1 MAQPPNRPRTPF
13 KTQPQGGPPP
23 EAHVGTETVP
33 AIHSWPG
40 QKVDPRTFVGPN
52 PKITPPKPTQMTSS
66 GPARQLD
73 SRQGAGITMPAAG
86 SPIVGATAPAAG
98 FGAAEI
104 VPASYLAPVEA
115 RGLGGAPIG
124 TKQRPAYSVSRLDNY
139 FLTRLPAAG
148 QTFWHRKHVVNGNT
162 VMAAPDTQ
170 YTLPIYTLPQ
180 GLSLVIMYFVQNWY
194 DANLDPLDPDAL
206 TAFQSNQDAY
216 GRVGINLL
224 VNNAPVFDANEILF
238 DPDGGANTTRKVSG
252 FTLLDTNLLN
262 IGVHPTAIYARDN
275 AQIGVRFTISN
286 TLPAHIPSAVGVEL
300 NGYLLPT
307 KEFQELLISVRSQW

>member
-1 MAQPPNRPRTPF
+1 MAQPPKKPHTPF

-23 EAHVGTETVP
+23 EARTGTETVP

-40 QKVDPRTFVGPN
+40 QQVDPRTFVGPN
-52 PKITPPKPTQMTSS
+52 PVLTQPKPTPMTSS
-66 GPARQLD
+66 GPARILD
-73 SRQGAGITMPAAG
+73 ARMGGG
-86 SPIVGATAPAAG
+86 
-98 FGAAEI
+98 I
-104 VPASYLAPVEA
+104 VPAQGAPSVVPSSYLAPVEA
-115 RGLGGAPIG
+115 RGFGDTPIG

-162 VMAAPDTQ
+162 VMAAPNTQ
-170 YTLPIYTLPQ
+170 FTLPMYTLPQ

-194 DANLDPLDPDAL
+194 DASLDPLDPDAL

-275 AQIGVRFTISN
+275 AQISVRFTISN

>member
-1 MAQPPNRPRTPF
+1 MAQPPKKPHTPF

-23 EAHVGTETVP
+23 EARIGTETVP
-33 AIHSWPG
+33 AIHDWPG
-40 QKVDPRTFVGPN
+40 QRVDPRTFVGPN
-52 PKITPPKPTQMTSS
+52 PVVKQIQGQMTSS
-66 GPARQLD
+66 GPAKVIDARLGGGIIPATG
-73 SRQGAGITMPAAG
+73 GAP
-86 SPIVGATAPAAG
+86 S
-98 FGAAEI
+98 
-104 VPASYLAPVEA
+104 VPSSYLAPVEA
-115 RGLGGAPIG
+115 RGFGDTPIG
-124 TKQRPAYSVSRLDNY
+124 TKQRPAYSLSRLDNY

-148 QTFWHRKHVVNGNT
+148 QTFWHRKHVVDGNL
-162 VMAAPDTQ
+162 VMSAPNTQ
-170 YTLPIYTLPQ
+170 YTLPMYTLPQ

-275 AQIGVRFTISN
+275 AKISVRFTMSN